1 MSIRGSVAL
10 VTGASSG
17 IGRATAEALATA
29 GAHVLV
35 HGRDK
40 NALDELAER
49 IGGTVLVADLSWP
62 GEAERLADAALA
74 VAGRV
79 DILVANAGIGH
90 AGTFVEMPPN
100 EVDPLVAVN
109 LTAPMRLVRA
119 LMPGMIE
126 RRRGYVCFVSSIAA
140 RTGVAKEAVYA
151 ATKAGLDAFADSL
164 RMELNG
170 TRVRVGVLIPGAV
183 ATNFFDRRGKAY
195 GRTRPRPLRPE
206 VLASTL
212 VHMIDNGTAEAYLP
226 RWLRVP
232 VALRSLAPRTYRRLA
247 LRFGGS

>member
-1 MSIRGSVAL
+1 VSIRGSVAL

-40 NALDELAER
+40 DALDELAER

-74 VAGRV
+74 AAGRV

-90 AGTFVEMPPN
+90 AGTFVEMPPD

-109 LTAPMRLVRA
+109 LR
-119 LMPGMIE
+119 
-126 RRRGYVCFVSSIAA
+126 
-140 RTGVAKEAVYA
+140 
-151 ATKAGLDAFADSL
+151 
-164 RMELNG
+164 
-170 TRVRVGVLIPGAV
+170 
-183 ATNFFDRRGKAY
+183 DRRGRREFFSASSAAPAVFVD
-195 GRTRPRPLRPE
+195 T
-206 VLASTL
+206 VLKL
-212 VHMIDNGTAEAYLP
+212 L
-226 RWLRVP
+226 
-232 VALRSLAPRTYRRLA
+232 
-247 LRFGGS
+247 

>member
-1 MSIRGSVAL
+1 SRRGACGAFGSSVA
-10 VTGASSG
+10 
-17 IGRATAEALATA
+17 A
-29 GAHVLV
+29 G
-35 HGRDK
+35 
-40 NALDELAER
+40 
-49 IGGTVLVADLSWP
+49 P
-62 GEAERLADAALA
+62 
-74 VAGRV
+74 
-79 DILVANAGIGH
+79 
-90 AGTFVEMPPN
+90 
-100 EVDPLVAVN
+100 
-109 LTAPMRLVRA
+109 
-119 LMPGMIE
+119 
-126 RRRGYVCFVSSIAA
+126 
-140 RTGVAKEAVYA
+140 GVAQADVYA

-170 TRVRVGVLIPGAV
+170 TPVRVGVLIPGAV